1 MKKVVVLAIAV
12 ASLAF
17 AATALA
23 GSKTIA
29 QSGQMVGD
37 KATSVKLRIKVK
49 DGEPIKVSGF
59 EAKDVFTRCKGD
71 VVRFTYTA
79 LDPLPVINDKFK
91 IKLVGSGGAV
101 MKVAGKVKDNGRSTS
116 GSLKTNNFNNDG
128 VTCKTPKQRFKTSK

>member
-1 MKKVVVLAIAV
+1 MKKFAVLAAAV

-29 QSGQMVGD
+29 QTGQITGD

-49 DGEPIKVSGF
+49 NGEAIKVSGF
-59 EAKDVFTRCKGD
+59 EAKEVFTRCDGE

-79 LDPLPVINDKFK
+79 LDPLPVIDDEFK
-91 IKLVGSGGAV
+91 IKLVGGGGAV
-101 MKVAGKVKDNGRSTS
+101 MKVQGKVKNHGKATT
-116 GSLKTNNFNNDG
+116 GSLKTNNFDNNG
-128 VTCKTPKQRFKTSK
+128 ATCKTPKQRFKTSK